1 VTDAPVPTLV
11 LASGSP
17 QRLALLRGAGL
28 GPTVVPAD
36 VDETPRDDEPAAAL
50 VERLARDKAAAV
62 AGAHPGALVLG
73 ADTVVE
79 LDGTALGKP
88 VDDADA
94 RGMLRALAGRRV
106 VVRSGVA
113 LVAAAAGEGGVE
125 AARPSVRSGRVDT
138 TLWMRPLSQAEVDA
152 YVATGEPHGAAG
164 AFRVQ
169 DGGAA
174 LLERH
179 RGCWAN
185 VVGLPL
191 CLVPPPLPP
200 HDLGPLDE
208 PAHAPRPR
216 RRST

>member
-1 VTDAPVPTLV
+1 MNHAVAPTLV

-17 QRLALLRGAGL
+17 QRLALLRGVRL
-28 GPTVVPAD
+28 GPRVVPAD
-36 VDETPRDDEPAAAL
+36 VDETPRPGETPAAL
-50 VERLARDKAAAV
+50 VERLARDKATAV
-62 AGAHPGALVLG
+62 AAAHPDTLVLG

-79 LDGTALGKP
+79 LDGAALGKP
-88 VDDADA
+88 VDDAHA
-94 RGMLRALAGRRV
+94 GRMLRTLAGRRV

-113 LVAAAAGEGGVE
+113 LVAPGTGADAGSTTR
-125 AARPSVRSGRVDT
+125 AGRVDT
-138 TLWMRPLSQAEVDA
+138 TLWMRSLSEREVTT

-174 LLERH
+174 LVERH

-191 CLVPPPLPP
+191 CLVGELLAP
-200 HDLGPLDE
+200 HGLGPLDE
-208 PAHAPRPR
+208 PAHG
-216 RRST
+216 

>member
-1 VTDAPVPTLV
+1 MTDRTPPALV

-17 QRLALLRGAGL
+17 QRSGLLRDAGL
-28 GPTVVPAD
+28 EPTIVPPHS
-36 VDETPRDDEPAAAL
+36 DETPRDDESAADL
-50 VERLARDKAAAV
+50 VERLARDKATAV
-62 AGAHPGALVLG
+62 ASRHPDAVVLA

-88 VDDADA
+88 VDDEHAA
-94 RGMLRALAGRRV
+94 AKLRALAGQQV

-113 LVAAAAGEGGVE
+113 VVAPDE
-125 AARPSVRSGRVDT
+125 RSTLRSGRVDT
-138 TLWMRPLSQAEVDA
+138 TLWMRPLGPAEVDA
-152 YVATGEPHGAAG
+152 YVATGEPRGAAG

-169 DGGAA
+169 DGGAS

-191 CLVPPPLPP
+191 CLVGELLGP
-200 HDLGPLDE
+200 HGLGPLPE
-208 PAHAPRPR
+208 PPH
-216 RRST
+216 T